1 MLYYE
6 DCRYTII
13 EKDNGTYDIYDAK
26 YGEKG
31 TRRNQSKEWTDNF
44 IIERKNRPNDSIIDR
59 YWHKRK

>member
-6 DCRYTII
+6 DRRYTII

-31 TRRNQSKEWTDNF
+31 TRRNQSKEWTDIF
-44 IIERKNRPNDSIIDR
+44 IKERKNRPNANIIDR